1 MKNQVT
7 IICLRYDPLIIY
19 RRQNHITFIFI
30 KKQCHMTS
38 LIVQMAH
45 KDSRLKALFKNL

>member
-45 KDSRLKALFKNL
+45 KDSRLKALFKKL

>member
-7 IICLRYDPLIIY
+7 ITCLRYDPLIIY

-30 KKQCHMTS
+30 KKQFHMTS
-38 LIVQMAH
+38 LIVQMAY
-45 KDSRLKALFKNL
+45 KASRLKALFKKL

>member
-7 IICLRYDPLIIY
+7 IIGLRYDPLIIY

-45 KDSRLKALFKNL
+45 KDSRLKALFKKL